1 MACNQ
6 ASGLASKMCGPTVGA
21 FWSDRCTRTSHK
33 STYDRSSHNGH
44 QSSCQFNVEIDR
56 EVISIQDQD
65 ADTVR
70 PLFLAIDFQA
80 LVARSPRPSGPM
92 EVAPSRPQGGTHTT
106 TNRCHKQCNNNSG
119 RDTLTVTLARII
131 NNSSKPHMFYTAA
144 ILAILSSMRI
154 FNCTS

>member
-1 MACNQ
+1 MV
-6 ASGLASKMCGPTVGA
+6 K
-21 FWSDRCTRTSHK
+21 
-33 STYDRSSHNGH
+33 
-44 QSSCQFNVEIDR
+44 
-56 EVISIQDQD
+56 IS
-65 ADTVR
+65 V
-70 PLFLAIDFQA
+70 DFQA
-80 LVARSPRPSGPM
+80 LVARPPRPSGPK
-92 EVAPSRPQGGTHTT
+92 EVAPSRPQGGAPTA